1 MEYIQQIK
9 RDIEK
14 QDTEEIQALDH
25 KDTGQN

>member
-14 QDTEEIQALDH
+14 QDTEEIQTIDH
-25 KDTGQN
+25 KDTSQN